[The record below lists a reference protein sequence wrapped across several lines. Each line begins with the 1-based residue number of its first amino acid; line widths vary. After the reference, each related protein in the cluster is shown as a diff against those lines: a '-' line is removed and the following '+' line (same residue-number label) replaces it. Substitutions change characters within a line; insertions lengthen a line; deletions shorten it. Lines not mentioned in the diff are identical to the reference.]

1 MSANQLLIA
10 AQRAE
15 AFIGEFQGCMH
26 GGREQD
32 GIVGSDGHLSI
43 SDVVV

>member
-10 AQRAE
+10 AQGVE
-15 AFIGEFQGCMH
+15 AFMEVQGCMH

-32 GIVGSDGHLSI
+32 GTVSSDSHLSI
-43 SDVVV
+43 SDVAVL